1 MGVGFVTGTPW
12 VGIFHTVPVPA
23 NTAPV
28 TGMGTYRTRICAVSH
43 ETRGILI
50 IKIIEIIIA
59 ITITITLQYL
69 KRTGGGREYET
80 AALSKKTK

>member
-1 MGVGFVTGTPW
+1 
-12 VGIFHTVPVPA
+12 
-23 NTAPV
+23 
-28 TGMGTYRTRICAVSH
+28 MGTYRTRICAVSH
-43 ETRGILI
+43 ETRGITLTRGILI

>member
-1 MGVGFVTGTPW
+1 VDARCWRGRVRHGY
-12 VGIFHTVPVPA
+12 
-23 NTAPV
+23 TAGWDFPHC
-28 TGMGTYRTRICAVSH
+28 TRICAVSH
-43 ETRGILI
+43 ETRCITLTRGILI
-50 IKIIEIIIA
+50 IKIMEIIIA